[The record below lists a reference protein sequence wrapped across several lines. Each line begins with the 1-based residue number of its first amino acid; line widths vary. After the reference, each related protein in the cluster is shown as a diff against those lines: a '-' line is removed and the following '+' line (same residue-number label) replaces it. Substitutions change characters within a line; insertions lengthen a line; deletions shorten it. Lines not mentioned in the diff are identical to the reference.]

1 MIDDEWSWYH
11 AAWCTLS
18 TIHHSQVSGGDKIEP
33 YMFSRPIA
41 LKLNA
46 QEGAD
51 PASGRDAPVDP
62 WAILVEDEC
71 WWHKMM
77 ISDGFSRWWM
87 CSSFWVLTLSDM
99 LKSAFRVNILISCG
113 WNSRWFSWR
122 KKPAAVSPK
131 ARSSEGTKLK
141 GGSAG
146 RGGESSGDIC
156 SNMAMESENMY
167 SNRQII

>member
-1 MIDDEWSWYH
+1 MTIISFSPRKQIYIYIYNVYIMIDDEWSWYH

-62 WAILVEDEC
+62 WAILVDDEC

-77 ISDGFSRWWM
+77 IVDVFSRWWM
-87 CSSFWVLTLSDM
+87 CSSFWVSDM
-99 LKSAFRVNILISCG
+99 LSC
-113 WNSRWFSWR
+113 FSCQHPDFMWL
-122 KKPAAVSPK
+122 
-131 ARSSEGTKLK
+131 KLEMIFMAQK
-141 GGSAG
+141 AG
-146 RGGESSGDIC
+146 RGVS
-156 SNMAMESENMY
+156 
-167 SNRQII
+167 